1 MASEN
6 SMRAWSMLVILP
18 ALALVGA
25 VWIASSTW
33 ERVRTRPVERTIEV
47 TGSAKKR
54 IVSDL
59 IEWNAEIATRD
70 ADRTESYRA
79 LRRYTEAAL
88 TWLKAQGVVDGD
100 VRVSSVSTR
109 EIVDTEYVGVG
120 EERIARQ
127 VSRGWHAEQTISLR
141 SSDMARVEKV
151 SREITS
157 LLEQGVPIT
166 SYPPQY
172 FFTKLSE
179 VKVDML
185 AEAAADAR
193 GRAENIV
200 RSGGGTGID
209 AMISADMGVINV
221 NPANSTATSWDGNN
235 DTTSLEKDI
244 ITIVHMTFTLK

>member
-1 MASEN
+1 MTSE
-6 SMRAWSMLVILP
+6 SSVRVWSMLVILP
-18 ALALVGA
+18 ALALLGA
-25 VWIASSTW
+25 VWIASGTW

-59 IEWNAEIATRD
+59 IEWSAEISTND
-70 ADRTESYRA
+70 ADRTEGYRA
-79 LRRYTEAAL
+79 LKRHTEAAL
-88 TWLKAQGVVDGD
+88 AWLKTQGVADGD

-109 EIVDTEYVGVG
+109 ELVETEYVGVG

-127 VSRGWHAEQTISLR
+127 ISRGWHAAQTISLR

-151 SREITS
+151 SREITT
-157 LLEQGVPIT
+157 LLEQGIPIT

-172 FFTKLSE
+172 FYTKLGE

-193 GRAENIV
+193 GRADNIV
-200 RSGGGTGID
+200 RSGGGTGIE
-209 AMISADMGVINV
+209 AMIAADMGVINV

>member
-6 SMRAWSMLVILP
+6 SVRAWSMLVILP

-25 VWIASSTW
+25 VWVASSTW

-59 IEWNAEIATRD
+59 IEWSAEIGTED

-79 LRRYTEAAL
+79 LKRHTQAAL
-88 TWLKAQGVVDGD
+88 EWLKAQGVVDGD

-109 EIVDTEYVGVG
+109 EIIDTEYVGVG

-127 VSRGWHAEQTISLR
+127 VSRGWHTEQTISLR

-151 SREITS
+151 SREITT
-157 LLEQGVPIT
+157 LLEQGIPIT
-166 SYPPQY
+166 SFPPQY
-172 FFTKLSE
+172 FYTKLGE

>member
-1 MASEN
+1 MTSEN
-6 SMRAWSMLVILP
+6 SVRVWSMLVILP
-18 ALALVGA
+18 ALALLGA
-25 VWIASSTW
+25 VWIASGTW

-59 IEWNAEIATRD
+59 IEWSAEISTND
-70 ADRTESYRA
+70 ADRTEGYRA
-79 LRRYTEAAL
+79 LKRHTEAAL
-88 TWLKAQGVVDGD
+88 AWLKTQGVADGD

-109 EIVDTEYVGVG
+109 ELVETEYVGVG

-127 VSRGWHAEQTISLR
+127 ISRGWHAAQTISLR

-151 SREITS
+151 SREITT
-157 LLEQGVPIT
+157 LLEQGIPIT

-172 FFTKLSE
+172 FYTKLGE

-193 GRAENIV
+193 GRADNIV
-200 RSGGGTGID
+200 RSGGGTGIE
-209 AMISADMGVINV
+209 AMIAADMGVINV